1 MVKAKTK
8 RAEERERAE
17 RECGQ
22 VRSQERE
29 LTANKA
35 QQSLTI
41 NLIATN

>member
-8 RAEERERAE
+8 RAEEKERRES
-17 RECGQ
+17 GQ